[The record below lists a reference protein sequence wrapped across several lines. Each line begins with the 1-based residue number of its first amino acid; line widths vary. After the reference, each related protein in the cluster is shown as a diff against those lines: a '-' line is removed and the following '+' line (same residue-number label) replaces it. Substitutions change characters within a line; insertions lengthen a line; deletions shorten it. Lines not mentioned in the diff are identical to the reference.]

1 MSKISAD
8 SISSR
13 SGQAI
18 VVNNSLN
25 VSGVITATAFYVGST
40 PLSGGSV
47 SISTTPPTS
56 PSNGQQWFDSDDGN
70 TYIWYASQNA
80 WVVSQ
85 TYGY

>member
-8 SISSR
+8 IISSR
-13 SGQAI
+13 SGGSIAI
-18 VVNNSLN
+18 NNGIN
-25 VSGVITATAFYVGST
+25 VSGIITATSFYLGSA
-40 PLSGGSV
+40 PLTGAA
-47 SISTTPPTS
+47 SISTTPPSS
-56 PSNGQQWFDSDDGN
+56 PTNGQQWFDSDDGN